1 MEDEPSPQSSPQALP
16 RSPTQQAEA
25 DTESPSGEG
34 GGEEDDDEA
43 QAKRDPAGGMPTA
56 STSSGRGTG
65 AWGQTD
71 APPARGQLLKT
82 VRDEYAERYGI
93 SLDELEKRQDIP
105 LHERTALNRGE
116 FVRLQQLSRRRLAAT
131 LTEQTAARMPL
142 YR

>member
-1 MEDEPSPQSSPQALP
+1 
-16 RSPTQQAEA
+16 
-25 DTESPSGEG
+25 
-34 GGEEDDDEA
+34 
-43 QAKRDPAGGMPTA
+43 MPTA

-71 APPARGQLLKT
+71 APPARGKLLKT

-105 LHERTALNRGE
+105 LDERTALNRGE

-131 LTEQTAARMPL
+131 LTEQSAARMPL